1 MKAYCINLDR
11 RPDRLAH
18 MTAEFARAGIPFER
32 IPAVDGQDPAVAAAA
47 ARLPLSSLNNKRIST
62 GAHGCMQSHR
72 AVWRQLIDSGESW
85 GMIFEDDL
93 VLAPDMALY
102 LHDGWVPKDAD
113 IVKLETF
120 RIRLHISRKHQD
132 IGGGRRVARLCATHL
147 GTGCYVISA
156 VTAQRL
162 LSETAV
168 CGDAID
174 EFLFNVQ
181 LPFFHSARIYQM
193 CPAPVIQ
200 GDRAEVTKQ
209 KLHSGWQATSIVDR
223 LASVHVE
230 TDVAPETP
238 LHRLWRR
245 GREEIR
251 ARVRGTRYVVVPH
264 G

>member
-32 IPAVDGQDPAVAAAA
+32 IPAVDGQDPEVAATA
-47 ARLPLSSLNNKRIST
+47 ARLPLSSLSNKRIST
-62 GAHGCMQSHR
+62 GAYGCMQSHR
-72 AVWRQLIDSGESW
+72 AAWRQLIASGDRW

-93 VLAPDMALY
+93 VLAPDLALH

-120 RIRLHISRKHQD
+120 RIRLHISREHQD
-132 IGGGRRVARLCATHL
+132 IGGGRRVARLLSSHIGAGAYLTN
-147 GTGCYVISA
+147 A
-156 VTAQRL
+156 ETAQL
-162 LSETAV
+162 LLAETVV
-168 CGDAID
+168 CGDPVD
-174 EFLFNVQ
+174 ELMFNEQ
-181 LPFFHSARIYQM
+181 LPFFSKVRIYQM
-193 CPAPVIQ
+193 FPAPAIQ

-223 LASVHVE
+223 LASGHVE
-230 TDVAPETP
+230 TDITPETP